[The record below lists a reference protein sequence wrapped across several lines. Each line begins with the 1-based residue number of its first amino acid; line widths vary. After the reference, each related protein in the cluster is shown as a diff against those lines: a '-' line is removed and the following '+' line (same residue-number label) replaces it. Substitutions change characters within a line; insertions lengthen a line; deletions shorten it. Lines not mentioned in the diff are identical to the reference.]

1 MERLSILEQHEDKW
15 IPEPNTGCYLW
26 TAALGG
32 NVRSLQGIVGWNGK
46 VLRVPRIVCEE
57 TNGPP
62 PTSKHHAAHNTP
74 NGCVGG
80 LCVNGGHLRWATA
93 RQNAADIPPEERS
106 DRIRRGAVSMSLET
120 KQERSRKANLA
131 RWSK

>member
-1 MERLSILEQHEDKW
+1 MERQSILEQHADKW
-15 IPEPNTGCYLW
+15 IPEPNTGCLIW
-26 TAALGG
+26 IAGLGG
-32 NVRSLQGIVGWNGK
+32 NPRSLQGTVGWNGK
-46 VLRVPRIVCEE
+46 VVRVPRVVCEE

-62 PTSKHHAAHNTP
+62 PTSKHHAAHNTR

-93 RQNAADIPPEERS
+93 RENQQDISAEERS
-106 DRIRRGAVSMSLET
+106 DRIRRGAVNISFEI